1 MENETAKALNS
12 LLDRLPIIDNLREHQ
27 MIEAAKLWEVTPQ
40 FQKDQLIGDKFIMV
54 NHTMLLGKTTPYVTT
69 EGKAFLKDGGYKRA
83 AKVKSTQR
91 FKDEN
96 PKLRII
102 IIYILIPIIVC
113 VLSAILIKYL

>member
-1 MENETAKALNS
+1 
-12 LLDRLPIIDNLREHQ
+12 
-27 MIEAAKLWEVTPQ
+27 
-40 FQKDQLIGDKFIMV
+40 
-54 NHTMLLGKTTPYVTT
+54 MLQGKTTPYVTT
-69 EGKAFLKDGGYKRA
+69 EGKDFLKSGGYTRS